1 MIPNAPEQYLHGI
14 RLFNAEEFFEC
25 HDVLEELWTDIVG
38 PERDFYQGLIQ
49 AAVALFHLTEGNW
62 GGARRLSRSCLRYLT
77 PYRPAYLGLDLDR
90 FFTDFEACFAELN
103 SAGPDWPTDLECRA
117 ELIPELHELPDPNQP
132 SDIR

>member
-1 MIPNAPEQYLHGI
+1 MIPNAPEQYLQGI
-14 RLFNAEEFFEC
+14 RLFNSEEFFEC

-38 PERDFYQGLIQ
+38 PEREFYQGLIQ

-90 FFTDFEACFAELN
+90 FLTDFEACFAELN
-103 SAGPDWPTDLECRA
+103 AAGPDWPTDLECHA
-117 ELIPELHELPDPNQP
+117 ELIPKLHELPDPNQP
-132 SDIR
+132 SDTR